1 MTCCTGSR
9 TATRRPRE
17 GSAVKACVDVSLCI
31 GCELWVQLCPGVFRM
46 DGEYAAVISEVVP
59 PEHEKAARQAAD
71 ECPVEAISISQ
82 GS

>member
-1 MTCCTGSR
+1 
-9 TATRRPRE
+9 
-17 GSAVKACVDVSLCI
+17 
-31 GCELWVQLCPGVFRM
+31 M